1 MPRKYKPHKRGVYS
15 KDFKLAVVKEALK
28 HGISPVSRLY
38 NLRYQTVRSWVKR
51 YEEGGED
58 ALESKRIIP
67 KPRTIDPKVKE
78 MIIEIKRQK
87 PNLSCGAIEKL
98 MRMMGYKVSK
108 KGVWLTLSAAGLM
121 GTKGRKY
128 QKRHKSF

>member
-28 HGISPVSRLY
+28 NGISPVSRLY

-67 KPRTIDPKVKE
+67 KPRMIDPKVKE

-98 MRMMGYKVSK
+98 ISVRTGGTLHSRDAVSR
-108 KGVWLTLSAAGLM
+108 G
-121 GTKGRKY
+121 
-128 QKRHKSF
+128 